1 MIPRAITPKMV
12 DLLTKF
18 PILSLTG
25 ARQSGKTTLLR
36 EQFSDYR
43 YVNLEQANVANLA
56 RTDIRSFL
64 SLYDNKV
71 IFDEAQRVP
80 DLFSELQVMV
90 DERRQAPG
98 QFILSGSQNFLLM
111 NNITQ
116 SLAGRVAIMHLPP
129 LSHMELTAADM
140 MPSTTNEWTWRGGYP
155 RLYDI
160 DIAPEDYFPNY
171 ISTYVERD
179 VRRELGVQKLTE
191 FRTFLT
197 QCALHTGELVNY
209 AALAQGSGVDAKT
222 ATGWLSLL
230 ESSFITFRLYPY
242 HRNMGKRLVKT
253 PKLYFHDTGLAAHL
267 LGIDSPEELLFSKFR
282 GPLFENAVISELV
295 KQYQAQGKRPHLY
308 FWRDTNRKEI
318 DLLIEKGGSLRHA
331 IEIKAASSYDSHAFG
346 PISDLSSQ
354 LGLNSTDCAVVY
366 GGQESFNTKFG
377 RLMTVNQLDQ
387 LVV

>member
-36 EQFSDYR
+36 KQFSDYR

-90 DERRQAPG
+90 DERRQTPG

-129 LSHMELTAADM
+129 LSHMELTRRRHDAVDYRRVDVARRI
-140 MPSTTNEWTWRGGYP
+140 P
-155 RLYDI
+155 
-160 DIAPEDYFPNY
+160 AP
-171 ISTYVERD
+171 I
-179 VRRELGVQKLTE
+179 
-191 FRTFLT
+191 
-197 QCALHTGELVNY
+197 
-209 AALAQGSGVDAKT
+209 
-222 ATGWLSLL
+222 
-230 ESSFITFRLYPY
+230 
-242 HRNMGKRLVKT
+242 
-253 PKLYFHDTGLAAHL
+253 
-267 LGIDSPEELLFSKFR
+267 
-282 GPLFENAVISELV
+282 
-295 KQYQAQGKRPHLY
+295 
-308 FWRDTNRKEI
+308 
-318 DLLIEKGGSLRHA
+318 
-331 IEIKAASSYDSHAFG
+331 
-346 PISDLSSQ
+346 
-354 LGLNSTDCAVVY
+354 
-366 GGQESFNTKFG
+366 
-377 RLMTVNQLDQ
+377 
-387 LVV
+387 

>member
-90 DERRQAPG
+90 DERRQTPG

-140 MPSTTNEWTWRGGYP
+140 MPSTTDEWTWRGGYP

-209 AALAQGSGVDAKT
+209 AALAQGSGV
-222 ATGWLSLL
+222 ATRIELHYLPVVPLPPQYGQTS
-230 ESSFITFRLYPY
+230 RQ
-242 HRNMGKRLVKT
+242 
-253 PKLYFHDTGLAAHL
+253 D
-267 LGIDSPEELLFSKFR
+267 PEALFSR
-282 GPLFENAVISELV
+282 HRLGRPPARHRLPRRTAVQQIP
-295 KQYQAQGKRPHLY
+295 RP
-308 FWRDTNRKEI
+308 FI
-318 DLLIEKGGSLRHA
+318 
-331 IEIKAASSYDSHAFG
+331 
-346 PISDLSSQ
+346 
-354 LGLNSTDCAVVY
+354 
-366 GGQESFNTKFG
+366 
-377 RLMTVNQLDQ
+377 
-387 LVV
+387 

>member
-1 MIPRAITPKMV
+1 MV

-43 YVNLEQANVANLA
+43 YVNLEQANVADLA

-64 SLYDNKV
+64 SLYDNNV

-80 DLFSELQVMV
+80 GLFSELQVMV

-129 LSHMELTAADM
+129 LSHVELTAADM
-140 MPSTTNEWTWRGGYP
+140 MPSTTDEWTWRGGYP

-222 ATGWLSLL
+222 ATGWLSPTRIELHYL
-230 ESSFITFRLYPY
+230 PVVPLPPQYGQTSRQ
-242 HRNMGKRLVKT
+242 
-253 PKLYFHDTGLAAHL
+253 D
-267 LGIDSPEELLFSKFR
+267 PEALFSR
-282 GPLFENAVISELV
+282 TPAWRPPARHRLPRRTAVQQIP
-295 KQYQAQGKRPHLY
+295 RP
-308 FWRDTNRKEI
+308 FI
-318 DLLIEKGGSLRHA
+318 
-331 IEIKAASSYDSHAFG
+331 
-346 PISDLSSQ
+346 
-354 LGLNSTDCAVVY
+354 
-366 GGQESFNTKFG
+366 
-377 RLMTVNQLDQ
+377 
-387 LVV
+387 